1 MARKS
6 FGTRLRALRER
17 AGMTQTGLGEKVGT
31 DKYHISDWER
41 NDEVPEGALVELL
54 AAALGVSA
62 AELLTGR
69 PADQPKRTIR
79 LTADNFAD
87 YLSTAYASSLVKGFT
102 VPSDG
107 IDIDDFVVSK
117 LIAWVDGESGKSLDV
132 RYEMSRLVAA
142 VFLERLAGRQ

>member
-1 MARKS
+1 MTRKS

-17 AGMTQTGLGEKVGT
+17 AGMTQTGLAEKVGT
-31 DKYHISDWER
+31 DKYHISGWER
-41 NDEVPEGALVELL
+41 NHDVPEAALVELL
-54 AAALGVSA
+54 AAALGVTA
-62 AELLTGR
+62 AVLLTGR
-69 PADQPKRTIR
+69 PAEEPKRTIR

-87 YLSTAYASSLVKGFT
+87 HLSTTYASSLVTGFT

-117 LIAWVDGESGKSLDV
+117 LIAWVEMEGGKSLDV

-142 VFLERLAGRQ
+142 VFLERLARRH